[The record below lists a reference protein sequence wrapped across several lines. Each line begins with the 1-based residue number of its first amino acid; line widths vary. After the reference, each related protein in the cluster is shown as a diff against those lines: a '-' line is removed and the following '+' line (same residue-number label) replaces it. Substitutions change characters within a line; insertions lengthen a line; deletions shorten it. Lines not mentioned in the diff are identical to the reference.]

1 MRLATI
7 VSGGRE
13 EAAIVTGA
21 GLVPLRLVNEA
32 AGTGWSEEL
41 LGLLSR
47 GELDALESWSRGE
60 GAPLLRR
67 LEAIPASEAVYAPPY
82 RHPRKIW
89 GIGANYRA
97 KAADMKVTPP
107 DAEPI
112 CFLKPDTS
120 LIGPGDA
127 IVVPAGSGRVTAEAE
142 LGIVIGRTC
151 KNVPEAEAERFV
163 AGFVATLDMTD
174 QDIHARNPRFL
185 GRSKS
190 FDTFF
195 SFGPELVTLQD
206 VRDSESLRVETVL
219 NGQVV
224 HGAFVADMIYPLRQ
238 VVAYFSRMATLL
250 PGDVI
255 MTGTPGSVEIR
266 EGDLAECRIGGFAGL
281 ANPVVR
287 EPEDALLAALS

>member
-7 VSGGRE
+7 VSDGCE
-13 EAAIVTGA
+13 EAAIATETGF
-21 GLVPLRLVNEA
+21 VPLRIVNEA
-32 AGTGWSEEL
+32 AGMRWSTRL
-41 LGLLSR
+41 LGLLNR
-47 GELDALESWSRGE
+47 GEAEALEDWSRTE
-60 GAPLLRR
+60 GAHWLRR
-67 LEAIPASEAVYAPPY
+67 LEAIPAAEAVFAPPY
-82 RHPRKIW
+82 RYPRKIW

-127 IVVPAGSGRVTAEAE
+127 IVIPAGGGRVTAEAE
-142 LGIVIGRTC
+142 LGIVIGQVC
-151 KNVPEAEAERFV
+151 KNVTEEEAERFI
-163 AGFVATLDMTD
+163 AGFVPTLDMTD
-174 QDIHARNPRFL
+174 QDIHGRNPRFL

-195 SFGPELVTLQD
+195 SFGPELVTLREISD
-206 VRDSESLRVETVL
+206 PETLRVETVL
-219 NGQVV
+219 NGRVV
-224 HGAFVADMIYPLRQ
+224 HGAYVADMIYPLRQ

-255 MTGTPGSVEIR
+255 MTGTPGSVDIR
-266 EGDLAECRIGGFAGL
+266 EGDVAECRIGGFAGL
-281 ANPVVR
+281 VNPVKQ
-287 EPEDALLAALS
+287 EPEEKLRAALS